1 MATRYPLVLNG
12 TQIQEIQSGDTLAG
26 LGLATIAT
34 SGSASDLT
42 TGTIPQARMYSGAVI
57 KVTSLFDDVRQVT
70 SSSNDYVVKTWS
82 NGIVKVGSG
91 PLIVQFYSGDWNSDT
106 NGGEY
111 GFIAIGNSKYYGGI
125 QNNYGAPEGSV
136 TIGQYYLTGIAAG
149 TYNFAWGWQPIDG
162 NSNRWFGVVNTNS
175 SEDSRNRQNFTQVI
189 ITELAS

>member
-1 MATRYPLVLNG
+1 VLNG

-34 SGSASDLT
+34 SGSASDLS

-82 NGIVKVGSG
+82 NGVVKVGSG
-91 PLIVQFYSGDWNSDT
+91 PLVIQFYSGDWNSNT

-111 GFIAIGNSKYYGGI
+111 GFIAIGSNKYYGGI
-125 QNNYGAPEGSV
+125 QNNYGGGEGAV
-136 TIGQYYLTGIAAG
+136 TTGQYYLTGISAG
-149 TYNFAWGWQPIDG
+149 TYNFAWGWQTING
-162 NSNRWFGVVNTNS
+162 EGARWFGVANTNN
-175 SEDSRNRQNFTQVI
+175 SEDVRNRQNFTQVVI
-189 ITELAS
+189 FELAA